1 MPPRLTTEQ
10 RRVAQLGFLIR
21 ARRCEQ
27 GMRQEDLARLARI
40 APATLRR
47 IERGEGAGPNVF
59 VVLRLF
65 EELDLPVDQLTRVR
79 G

>member
-1 MPPRLTTEQ
+1 
-10 RRVAQLGFLIR
+10 
-21 ARRCEQ
+21 
-27 GMRQEDLARLARI
+27 MRQEDLAQLARI